1 MTGIESSNYCS
12 CVSNE
17 RRTEWRC
24 GLDDAVPNTEDTDP
38 TMLRV
43 FQVWHAFCESV
54 SSGIKILLSLLVRV
68 LCSLGAC
75 AILGPPP
82 EARPSHN
89 PSLVPSS

>member
-38 TMLRV
+38 TMLRAPHIAPKYPKGK
-43 FQVWHAFCESV
+43 FQVYSKYTV
-54 SSGIKILLSLLVRV
+54 NIPGI
-68 LCSLGAC
+68 
-75 AILGPPP
+75 
-82 EARPSHN
+82 SH
-89 PSLVPSS
+89 